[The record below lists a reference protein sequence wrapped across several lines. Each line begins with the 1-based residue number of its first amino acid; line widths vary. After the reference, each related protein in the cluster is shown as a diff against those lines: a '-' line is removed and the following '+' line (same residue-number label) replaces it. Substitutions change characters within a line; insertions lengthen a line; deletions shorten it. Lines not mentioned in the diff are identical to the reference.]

1 MHPRKSLPAIL
12 AATGLALGAVPALSV
27 VTAAQATTITGPL
40 SASEL
45 AALNSSASYGP
56 PSIATFPD
64 LPYTVNSGTGATLSG
79 GPHAADANS
88 ILLVL
93 SASSVTAL
101 GSGEISLQFGALTP
115 IDFTASN
122 FFSTSAAGFP
132 TSSTGNQRVHGIA
145 NGQVNGISFLS
156 SEHAAADITGFGT
169 LTNNET
175 LGTVTITSPI
185 NLRVD
190 VFGDEN
196 GTIIGNA
203 ANSGAEG
210 IDGSSTVTPPPS
222 PSSVPEPASSAG
234 LVVLALGLLGATRFL
249 GHARR

>member
-1 MHPRKSLPAIL
+1 LPGIL
-12 AATGLALGAVPALSV
+12 ATAGLALGALPALSV

-40 SASEL
+40 TATEL
-45 AALNSSASYGP
+45 EALNSGASYGP

-64 LPYTVNSGTGATLSG
+64 GPYTVNSGTGATLSG
-79 GPHAADANS
+79 GPDAADANS

-101 GSGEISLQFGALTP
+101 GSGEISLQFGNLTP
-115 IDFTASN
+115 IDFTAAD
-122 FFSTSAAGFP
+122 FYSTLAAGFP
-132 TSSTGNQRVHGIA
+132 TSAGGINGIA
-145 NGQVNGISFLS
+145 NGEVNNISFSS